1 MNTDDQNWSNGNIH
15 SSARDR
21 NVPLRRSSRSRS
33 PGAREGERGLVRI
46 SGFRSYS
53 VIPMFLIVL
62 TLETIFMSP
71 DSAIESI
78 PVTLKLH
85 LQRLV
90 G

>member
-21 NVPLRRSSRSRS
+21 NEHPRRSSRSRS

-46 SGFRSYS
+46 SGFGSYPL
-53 VIPMFLIVL
+53 IAMFLIVL

-71 DSAIESI
+71 DLAIGSI

-85 LQRLV
+85 FQRLV